1 MSEAQRMYMYGYTQ
15 GNYRE
20 MVWSVLTNRRW
31 LMDYTPKPR
40 FFEWVEESNNAE
52 LKKLW
57 GEI

>member
-20 MVWSVLTNRRW
+20 MVLTNRRW

>member
-1 MSEAQRMYMYGYTQ
+1 MYMYSYTQ

-31 LMDYTPKPR
+31 LMDYAPKGA
-40 FFEWVEESNNAE
+40 FYEWVEKSNNAE

-57 GEI
+57 GGI

>member
-1 MSEAQRMYMYGYTQ
+1 MSEAQREYMYSYTQ

-31 LMDYTPKPR
+31 LMDYAPKGA
-40 FFEWVEESNNAE
+40 FFEWVEKSNNVE

-57 GEI
+57 SGI

>member
-1 MSEAQRMYMYGYTQ
+1 MSEVQRMYMYGYTQ

-31 LMDYTPKPR
+31 LMDYTPKSR